1 MRLITYP
8 VTYETPSKIKLFHPR
23 PNCSKSIFFLF
34 YGPAECAERSAALV
48 VDMARRVGPKAQKSE
63 CQSQSADHK
72 PPSYLPPAHL
82 RIPPGHPKPTVQ
94 LILWFCKNNSQCR
107 AGSKKLIPHRHWCE
121 YASKMQASN
130 CFFYAFHVSTHF
142 LHHIFSKLLFL
153 LERGQHFCKT
163 TSNDFNQKFHFFDP
177 QTASIRAFFVI

>member
-1 MRLITYP
+1 MARPGGMRGAI
-8 VTYETPSKIKLFHPR
+8 E
-23 PNCSKSIFFLF
+23 
-34 YGPAECAERSAALV
+34 SAALAV
-48 VDMARRVGPKAQKSE
+48 GMARRVGPKAQKSE

-82 RIPPGHPKPTVQ
+82 RIPPGRPKTTVR

-107 AGSKKLIPHRHWCE
+107 AGSKKLIRDRNWYE

-142 LHHIFSKLLFL
+142 LHHIFWKLLFL
-153 LERGQHFCKT
+153 PRRGAHVYKNSKKLKKNHANKHQKSNFLKQVTEIAKMNCKLCLPRPLVIC
-163 TSNDFNQKFHFFDP
+163 KF
-177 QTASIRAFFVI
+177 